1 MKKNLIC
8 GGRNLKDEHAQ
19 GQEGI
24 CNQVFLYS
32 IEKNE
37 LGPLFWRTILV
48 GVKMEMN
55 IDFWLSK
62 LILEI
67 YSTESLKFA

>member
-1 MKKNLIC
+1 M

-24 CNQVFLYS
+24 WTQVFLYN

-37 LGPLFWRTILV
+37 LGPPFWRAISV
-48 GVKMEMN
+48 GIKMEMN

-62 LILEI
+62 LII
-67 YSTESLKFA
+67 PQKV